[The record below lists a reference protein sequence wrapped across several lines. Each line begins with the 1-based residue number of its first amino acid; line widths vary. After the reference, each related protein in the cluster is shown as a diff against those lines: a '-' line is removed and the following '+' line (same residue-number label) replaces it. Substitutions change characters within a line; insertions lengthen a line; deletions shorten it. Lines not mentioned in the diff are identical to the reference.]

1 MTYLDSVLQEIK
13 TKGQQN
19 LAAIVVHKSIKA
31 GKRGATGL
39 QSRKFEAR
47 GVCRPMPRKV
57 SAAEPTPL
65 PRIRITGKPL
75 ACTGPKP
82 DGDGYKRDRITAVI
96 TRC

>member
-1 MTYLDSVLQEIK
+1 MDLNNLLAEIK
-13 TKGQQN
+13 NRGAQN
-19 LAAIVVHKSIKA
+19 LAAIETHKSIKA

-47 GVCRPMPRKV
+47 GVCRHIPRKV
-57 SAAEPTPL
+57 SAAEPAPL
-65 PRIRITGKPL
+65 PRIRVVGKPL